1 MKKLAL
7 LGVSLLFIGL
17 GFYFYSLNND
27 PSKEQESSVISEKVD
42 NVFDRQTQG
51 PAKDESSLSK
61 EELKSISESTS
72 LTEDQ
77 IIELEATFEEI
88 ESKWQEEVED
98 IFVNDMG
105 LAKGVVQ
112 DYFKMREGFEK
123 DSYEAFE
130 AFHEEMLKKHGENYS
145 YNPTEDEEAFQ
156 KKIRSRY
163 ENELQKKIGLDNFK
177 KYIQLKDAFNQRLIE
192 KYDSNKGVLHIEF

>member
-1 MKKLAL
+1 MKKIA
-7 LGVSLLFIGL
+7 LGVSLLFVIGL
-17 GFYFYSLNND
+17 GAYFIFFNKMGES
-27 PSKEQESSVISEKVD
+27 EQESQVISEKVD
-42 NVFDRQTQG
+42 RIFDEDTSTG
-51 PAKDESSLSK
+51 EKAKGSLSK
-61 EELKSISESTS
+61 EDIQSISESTS

-88 ESKWQEEVED
+88 ESKWQEEIED
-98 IFVNDMG
+98 IFINDMN
-105 LAKGVVQ
+105 LSKSAVQ

-130 AFHEEMLKKHGENYS
+130 AFHEEMVKKHGENYS

-156 KKIRSRY
+156 KKIRTRY
-163 ENELQKKIGLDNFK
+163 EEELQKKIGMDNFK
-177 KYIQLKDAFNQRLIE
+177 KYIQLKDSFNQRLIE